1 MKFIDEVEIHIKA
14 GDGGNGAVS
23 FRREKY
29 VEFGGPDGGNGA
41 DGGNVIFEAS
51 TGVNTLVNFRGRK
64 VYNAPSGENGSGS
77 RCDGKTGED
86 LVIKVPV
93 GTLIYDTE
101 SGELLADMNETG
113 QQEIIAVG
121 GRGGL
126 GNAFFKS
133 STNQA
138 PRYAKA
144 GKPGQE
150 FHVKLELK
158 LLADIAL
165 VGLPNAGKS
174 TLISAISAA
183 KPKIA
188 DYPFTT
194 LEPNLGVVKHHKKSL
209 VIADIPGLIEDA
221 AEGKG
226 LGIKFLKH
234 IERTTALVHLI
245 DCSMF
250 LEPFEAIEDY
260 MIIRKEL
267 EKYSEDVGWKK
278 EIVCLTKIDAM
289 TDEEIKK
296 FQEVMEEHL
305 DKKVLPISS
314 VSGKNL
320 DTLKDIMFLTK
331 FTNLNEEETQETKE

>member
-29 VEFGGPDGGNGA
+29 VEFGGRDGGNGA

-64 VYNAPSGENGSGS
+64 VYNAPNGENGSGS

-144 GKPGQE
+144 ESQ
-150 FHVKLELK
+150 
-158 LLADIAL
+158 A
-165 VGLPNAGKS
+165 KS
-174 TLISAISAA
+174 
-183 KPKIA
+183 
-188 DYPFTT
+188 FT
-194 LEPNLGVVKHHKKSL
+194 
-209 VIADIPGLIEDA
+209 
-221 AEGKG
+221 
-226 LGIKFLKH
+226 
-234 IERTTALVHLI
+234 
-245 DCSMF
+245 
-250 LEPFEAIEDY
+250 
-260 MIIRKEL
+260 
-267 EKYSEDVGWKK
+267 
-278 EIVCLTKIDAM
+278 
-289 TDEEIKK
+289 
-296 FQEVMEEHL
+296 
-305 DKKVLPISS
+305 
-314 VSGKNL
+314 
-320 DTLKDIMFLTK
+320 
-331 FTNLNEEETQETKE
+331 